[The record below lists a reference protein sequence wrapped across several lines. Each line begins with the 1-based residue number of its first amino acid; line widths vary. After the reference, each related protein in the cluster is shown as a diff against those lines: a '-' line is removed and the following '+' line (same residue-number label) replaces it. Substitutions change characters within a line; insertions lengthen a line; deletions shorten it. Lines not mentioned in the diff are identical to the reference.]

1 MGSAPSAPSA
11 RPKWVIWTARV
22 LSALS
27 VLFMLFSASLKLV
40 HAPGVVE
47 AWVKMFGFQESTLT
61 AIGLVE
67 LACAIL
73 YAVPRTSVLGAV
85 LVTGYLGGAIATHVR
100 LGQPDFLTP
109 LFLGVVVW
117 AGIWLRE
124 PRLPELLPLRKT
136 G

>member
-1 MGSAPSAPSA
+1 
-11 RPKWVIWTARV
+11 
-22 LSALS
+22 
-27 VLFMLFSASLKLV
+27 MLFSASLKLR
-40 HAPGVVE
+40 HAPDFVE
-47 AWVKMFGFQESTLT
+47 AWVKVFGFQESTLT

-109 LFLGVVVW
+109 LVLGVIAW
-117 AGIWLRE
+117 AGIWLRD

-136 G
+136 R